1 MNKGVKVE
9 SAVNVNQILG
19 ALTRYHAVGV
29 IVASAAGVTENGRKV
44 VKAGTPLAGNLLDRT
59 AAFTA
64 ATGANTTGILLHD
77 VDVTD
82 GDAGDGALLVGGVV
96 NVDRIDATTATK
108 ITSDVVTAL
117 KGKIEFIK
125 NN

>member
-1 MNKGVKVE
+1 MNKGVKIE

-29 IVASAAGVTENGRKV
+29 IVAAAAGVAENGKKV
-44 VKAGTPLAGNLLDRT
+44 VKAGTPLAGDLLDRT
-59 AAFTA
+59 KAFTA
-64 ATGANTTGILLHD
+64 AAGANATGILLHD

-96 NVDRIDATTATK
+96 NVDRLDATTAAK
-108 ITSDVVTAL
+108 ITTEVVTAL
-117 KGKIEFIK
+117 KGKVEFIK

>member
-1 MNKGVKVE
+1 MNKGVKIE

-29 IVASAAGVTENGRKV
+29 IVAAAAGVMENGKKV
-44 VKAGTPLAGNLLDRT
+44 VKAGTPLAGDLLNRT
-59 AAFTA
+59 VAFTA
-64 ATGANTTGILLHD
+64 ATGANATGILLHD

-108 ITSDVVTAL
+108 ITSEVVTAL

>member
-44 VKAGTPLAGNLLDRT
+44 VKAGTPLAGDLLNR
-59 AAFTA
+59 AVAFTA
-64 ATGANTTGILLHD
+64 ATGANATGILLHD